1 MSVGRTGLFLLFLPV
16 LLALSLLFVQ
26 SLGQEN
32 KDKRPAYG
40 GVFRIKSFDDSFR
53 MQLDPVQ
60 PDSYIFLSEQLYDGL
75 VRLDRNLKIAPSLA
89 EYWMISP
96 DGEKYTFFLKKGVH
110 FHHGEELTAGDVK
123 FSLERLLDREIDSP
137 YYHFFY
143 SRVVGAAEFRE
154 GQAEEVTG
162 IRAVDRYTLE
172 IHWVRPYVPALY
184 LLCMHFCKILP
195 RERVSRQGNNFFQ
208 KPVGTG
214 PFEFD
219 YWMRDNRLNEVG
231 VRLKRNEAYFQKKPY
246 LDALEFC
253 PLYTLNHFVDGEIDC
268 IPVLSERL
276 LQPRYRI
283 FHDGSL
289 QTVFLGMSCH
299 IPPLDN
305 PVVRR
310 AIQAGINKQAVI
322 DAVYEVRYSRQATNK
337 FIPSRIPGFFSVDDS
352 STFDREKARRLIE
365 EAGYS
370 AEKEFPS
377 LILYMDFPRTD
388 FKRKFAREI
397 EDQLEVLGIKVD
409 VNYFRSPEQVKESG
423 SPYLILVQKLMRM
436 PDPEDMIR
444 PLFYSQSDSNLF
456 GYVNPGIDG
465 LLQTGEVEKGWS
477 KRIKVFQDI
486 EKILLTEVPAIP
498 MYSQQNRVAMKS
510 RVQGVAVPQLGMYY
524 LDAKKIW
531 LEK

>member
-1 MSVGRTGLFLLFLPV
+1 MF
-16 LLALSLLFVQ
+16 
-26 SLGQEN
+26 
-32 KDKRPAYG
+32 
-40 GVFRIKSFDDSFR
+40 
-53 MQLDPVQ
+53 Q
-60 PDSYIFLSEQLYDGL
+60 P
-75 VRLDRNLKIAPSLA
+75 
-89 EYWMISP
+89 
-96 DGEKYTFFLKKGVH
+96 
-110 FHHGEELTAGDVK
+110 
-123 FSLERLLDREIDSP
+123 
-137 YYHFFY
+137 
-143 SRVVGAAEFRE
+143 
-154 GQAEEVTG
+154 
-162 IRAVDRYTLE
+162 RA
-172 IHWVRPYVPALY
+172 
-184 LLCMHFCKILP
+184 
-195 RERVSRQGNNFFQ
+195 RVSRQGNNFFQ

-310 AIQAGINKQAVI
+310 VIQAGINKQAVI
-322 DAVYEVRYSRQATNK
+322 DAVYEVRHSRQVTNR
-337 FIPSRIPGFFSVDDS
+337 FIPSRIPGFVALDESY
-352 STFDREKARRLIE
+352 TFDRRKARQLLE

-377 LILYMDFPRTD
+377 LILYVDSPRTD
-388 FKRKFAREI
+388 FKLKFSREVR
-397 EDQLEVLGIKVD
+397 DQLQTLGIKVS
-409 VNYFRSPEQVKESG
+409 VNYFRSLDEVIESAT
-423 SPYLILVQKLMRM
+423 PYLILVQKMMRM

-456 GYVNPGIDG
+456 GYVNPGIDS

-486 EKILLTEVPAIP
+486 EKILLREVPAIP
-498 MYSQQNRVAMKS
+498 MFSQQNRVAMQS